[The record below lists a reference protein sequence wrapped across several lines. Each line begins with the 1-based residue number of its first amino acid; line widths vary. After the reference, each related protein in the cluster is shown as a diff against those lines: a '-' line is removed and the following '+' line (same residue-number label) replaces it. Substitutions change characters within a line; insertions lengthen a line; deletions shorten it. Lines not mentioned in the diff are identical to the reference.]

1 VHRCSKLLFFMNNS
15 SYRKSIQEN
24 KSTKE
29 LAAIQEKQENQELA
43 AVTI

>member
-1 VHRCSKLLFFMNNS
+1 L
-15 SYRKSIQEN
+15 YTKSIQER

-29 LAAIQEKQENQELA
+29 LVAIQEKQEHHELA